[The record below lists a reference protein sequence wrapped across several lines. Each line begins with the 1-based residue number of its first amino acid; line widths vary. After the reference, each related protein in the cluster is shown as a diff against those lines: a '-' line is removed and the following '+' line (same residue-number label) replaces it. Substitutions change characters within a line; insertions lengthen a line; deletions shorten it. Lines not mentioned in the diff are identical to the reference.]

1 MGEEEIREDKLK
13 AQKQGKQPAKGELSK
28 EAKLQ

>member
-1 MGEEEIREDKLK
+1 MGEEEVGDEILI
-13 AQKQGKQPAKGELSK
+13 AQKQGKQPSKGELSK

>member
-1 MGEEEIREDKLK
+1 MGEEENGEEKLK

-28 EAKLQ
+28 EPKLQ